1 MIIRDIRKLFELE
14 CNTIK
19 FTLLK
24 NMQATMCRVDLHKE
38 KQQDGKVGEILYPLP
53 VFKNLT
59 NYNINSF
66 YIICIIGNYS

>member
-1 MIIRDIRKLFELE
+1 MELFELE

-24 NMQATMCRVDLHKE
+24 NMQATTYRVDLHKE
-38 KQQDGKVGEILYPLP
+38 KQQDGKVGEILYSLP

-59 NYNINSF
+59 N
-66 YIICIIGNYS
+66 